1 MAPMTR
7 SFSPGGV
14 PEANVADYYARR
26 ARDEVGLIVSEGTV
40 VNRCASS
47 NDPDV
52 PRFWGAKPLSGW
64 KTVIDRVHAAGGLMA
79 PQLWHMGVVAPKHT
93 G

>member
-1 MAPMTR
+1 M
-7 SFSPGGV
+7 
-14 PEANVADYYARR
+14 ADYYARR

-40 VNRCASS
+40 VNRPASS
-47 NDPDV
+47 NDHDV

-79 PQLWHMGVVAPKHT
+79 PQLWHMGVAPPSQLD
-93 G
+93 